1 VSMNT
6 LFPSDDLD
14 GDDDEIQIPKT
25 NLSTVPA
32 PALVDVKNV
41 DADDLDMALTDF
53 SERDLA
59 KIFVKKHGINWKWI
73 DTWGVWM
80 EYNGGRW
87 IQNKRRGFS
96 SAVQNFMDGI
106 PHWPSFSRAPES
118 VRKAVATRKVEANV
132 REKCKDNETMNDVKE
147 IFDADDYIVGTP
159 EGVIDLRKGKFREAE
174 RTDYI
179 TKRTSVS
186 PKSGPM
192 PAWDRHLDFVCKGDS
207 ELRHYLHKLF
217 GMLLCGDR
225 SEQCFTFFYGGG
237 GNGKG
242 AMLRQVVGI
251 LGDYAVEANAS
262 TFMEQR
268 NVAHLTEVAHL
279 EGARLAYVDE
289 TPQGVTLNEE
299 RIQKLTGG
307 SKMAARKMGQDM
319 YEFQPKCYIIM
330 VGNFKPRLKTSGQSM
345 KRRTHL
351 FPCLNSIQPGK
362 EDHSI
367 EDAMRAE
374 WPAILH
380 WMLEGFKLWKA
391 EGLKREI
398 PVAISRATDDYM
410 DAEDTV
416 GEWIESSADRTDAD
430 AKTNRTTLYNAYKEW
445 SGKQGYD
452 HPMGPKNFY
461 ESIETKGFGIIKSS
475 GVRYVSGL
483 KLKDDAEQ
491 AQWGYSNDN

>member
-1 VSMNT
+1 MST
-6 LFPSDDLD
+6 HSAGLFNDDE
-14 GDDDEIQIPKT
+14 DDDEILLPDRPPLEVVQ
-25 NLSTVPA
+25 
-32 PALVDVKNV
+32 PALVDVKDV
-41 DADDLDMALTDF
+41 SAEDLDMALTDF

-59 KIFVKKHGINWKWI
+59 KIFVKKYGSDWKWI

-80 EYNGGRW
+80 EYNNGRW
-87 IQNKRRGFS
+87 IENKRRGFS

-106 PHWPSFSRAPES
+106 PHWPSFSRAPEA

-132 REKCKDNETMNDVKE
+132 REKCKDNEKMNDVKE

-159 EGVIDLRKGKFREAE
+159 EGVIDLRTVKFRPAE
-174 RTDYI
+174 KTDYV

-186 PKSGPM
+186 PKAGPM
-192 PAWDRHLDFVCKGDS
+192 PVWQKHLDFVCKGDK
-207 ELRHYLHKLF
+207 ELMNYLHKLF

-242 AMLRQVVGI
+242 AMLRQIVGI

-268 NVAHLTEVAHL
+268 NAAHLTEVAHL

-299 RIQKLTGG
+299 RVQKLTGG
-307 SKMAARKMGQDM
+307 SKMAARKMGKDM

-330 VGNFKPRLKTSGQSM
+330 VGNFKPRLKTAGASM

-367 EDAMRAE
+367 EDAMKAE

-391 EGLKREI
+391 EGLKKSI
-398 PVAISRATDDYM
+398 PAAIARATDDYM

-416 GEWIESSADRTDAD
+416 GEWIDSSADRSDAG
-430 AKTNRTTLYNAYKEW
+430 AKTNRVLLYKAYKEW
-445 SGKQGYD
+445 SEKQGYD
-452 HPMGPKNFY
+452 HCIGPKTFY
-461 ESIETKGFGIIKSS
+461 ESMETKGFATLKSGDRYLVGIRLKPEGSS
-475 GVRYVSGL
+475 PGRGFA
-483 KLKDDAEQ
+483 KDD
-491 AQWGYSNDN
+491 